1 MDSEPQQARVARGQ
15 TAGPAET
22 DDRPLAT
29 VIALRDPARADRRH
43 ARRRRRWRARAADA
57 GMATAEYAVVLLAA
71 VGFAGLLIVI
81 LTSGEVREMLTGLV
95 RDALS
100 V

>member
-1 MDSEPQQARVARGQ
+1 MDSEPQQARVVRGQ
-15 TAGPAET
+15 TAEPTET

-43 ARRRRRWRARAADA
+43 TWRRRRCRVGVADA